1 MDKKDL
7 KNKIEDLYRLVL
19 GINDSRFIVGL
30 DGVKSILGI
39 DLNDININ
47 ILNWYIEQI
56 PC

>member
-7 KNKIEDLYRLVL
+7 KNKIENLYQLAL

-39 DLNDININ
+39 DLNGINTKPV
-47 ILNWYIEQI
+47 I
-56 PC
+56 PFLHPKNG